1 MKQTVVEELKDE
13 ITELKLSDIRKDI
26 TSLRNTFGS
35 KLDTLIGHVEKTN
48 GSVARIQ
55 DQANI
60 TQARVEEHNRLIDKI
75 EIETEKISEETR
87 PIRWLLKNP
96 RWLIL
101 IVVAIAYSLSI
112 EEIRMLITKLFTS

>member
-1 MKQTVVEELKDE
+1 MKQATVEDLKDE

-26 TSLRNTFGS
+26 TALKDNFGV
-35 KLDTLIGHVEKTN
+35 KLDKLISHVEKTN

-55 DQANI
+55 EQANI
-60 TQARVEEHNRLIDKI
+60 TQAKVEEHNRLIDKI
-75 EIETEKISEETR
+75 DTKTEKIADETR

-96 RWLIL
+96 RWLIV

-112 EEIRMLITKLFTS
+112 EQIRLLVIKLFTT